1 MKTKQIEQLIE
12 ACKDLAA
19 KRDLKTGKM
28 NSKELRIGNYIKT
41 PSGKILPVR
50 DISIDL
56 ITLKGDMVNGNLQKF
71 IPEDISPVSLT
82 EELLLRLGCRKNKI
96 NKITSTYNID
106 IGRGRFLS
114 ISDIGTPNAF
124 IHLCYK
130 DQDSLKIEDIITLYN
145 WDYDKEIYLHQFQNL
160 IFSLTGEELIL
171 AD

>member
-1 MKTKQIEQLIE
+1 
-12 ACKDLAA
+12 
-19 KRDLKTGKM
+19 M

-41 PSGKILPVR
+41 PSGKILQVR

-71 IPEDISPVSLT
+71 IPEDISPVPLT
-82 EELLLRLGCRKNKI
+82 EELLLRLGCRS
-96 NKITSTYNID
+96 KITSTYNID

-130 DQDSLKIEDIITLYN
+130 DRDSLKIKDMITLYN

-160 IFSLTGEELIL
+160 YFSLTGQDLIL